1 MDCEGEQ
8 VQGDQ
13 NGREVLF
20 SGIMAA
26 AGRRNGRPCDHIID
40 FRSFCGSRTDAR
52 RATEVGIA
60 ARPLN
65 CMLKL
70 GRLEFVRIA

>member
-26 AGRRNGRPCDHIID
+26 VTLPSMLRFPHSQDQSLTHRL
-40 FRSFCGSRTDAR
+40 SFHDCQ
-52 RATEVGIA
+52 
-60 ARPLN
+60 
-65 CMLKL
+65 
-70 GRLEFVRIA
+70 